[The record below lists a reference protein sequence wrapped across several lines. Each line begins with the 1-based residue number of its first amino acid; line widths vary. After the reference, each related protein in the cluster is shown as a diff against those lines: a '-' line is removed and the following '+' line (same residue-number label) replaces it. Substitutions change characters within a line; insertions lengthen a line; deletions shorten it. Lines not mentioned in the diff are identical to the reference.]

1 MLTKCVKKPH
11 QKFNWKWMYKMDYLK
26 GLVQEY
32 NAIMAGAYPGDENK
46 TLDKIEEICQ
56 SMGVNVDYAFELIEG
71 AYDGP

>member
-1 MLTKCVKKPH
+1 
-11 QKFNWKWMYKMDYLK
+11 
-26 GLVQEY
+26 
-32 NAIMAGAYPGDENK
+32 MAGAYPGDENK